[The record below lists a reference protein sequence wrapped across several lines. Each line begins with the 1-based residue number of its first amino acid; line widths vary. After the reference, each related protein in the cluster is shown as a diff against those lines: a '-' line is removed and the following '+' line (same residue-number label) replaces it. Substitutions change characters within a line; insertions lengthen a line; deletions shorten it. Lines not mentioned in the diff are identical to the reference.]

1 MHVME
6 ANCRSGIKEWENAM
20 MLVVVQ
26 LTFPPTVPEYEP
38 VDFGIV
44 DSDDG

>member
-26 LTFPPTVPEYEP
+26 LTFPPTVPENVP